1 MHCRKILNDQLKW
14 LERRKHMN
22 APKPPTK
29 KQKTAAKSS
38 LSSTPIAIIP
48 ADGGDGQTS
57 QGA

>member
-1 MHCRKILNDQLKW
+1 
-14 LERRKHMN
+14 MN
-22 APKPPTK
+22 APKPLTK

-48 ADGGDGQTS
+48 AGGGDGQTS